1 MAAIIAVVVNTE
13 GRREVFGLALGLSK
27 AETFWR
33 DFLRSLTRRGL
44 SGVKLVADGAA
55 PPPLPASLIGPA
67 RVSSHFTSPY
77 WQRHQSVWPIA
88 L

>member
-13 GRREVFGLALGLSK
+13 GRREVFGLALGLSE

-44 SGVKLVADGAA
+44 SGLKPVADGAA
-55 PPPLPASLIGPA
+55 PPPPPASLMGA
-67 RVSSHFTSPY
+67 R
-77 WQRHQSVWPIA
+77 
-88 L
+88 